1 MCVCVCRSI
10 GVNVYSKYKGDPV
23 GQATGIAE
31 LLAKHGLRLKSTHS
45 DVMVSV
51 MIHFWGVSRLAGNIL

>member
-1 MCVCVCRSI
+1 M
-10 GVNVYSKYKGDPV
+10 YSKYKGDPV

-45 DVMVSV
+45 DVMVGLN
-51 MIHFWGVSRLAGNIL
+51 IPKWGMVRLARDGL